1 MAKHITQKVTFKNT
15 KPQALFN
22 LYMNAKQ
29 HALVTDAPAKIS
41 TKAGS
46 AFSAYGG
53 YCFGTT
59 LYTVKDRLIAQTWR
73 GSDWQESDADSFF
86 TIMLEPKGKDTIL
99 HVIHANLPDNQAEG
113 IKKGWF
119 DFYWNP
125 WKQHLAGKKI
135 KRVAM

>member
-15 KPQALFN
+15 KPKTLFE
-22 LYMNAKQ
+22 LYMNAKL

-46 AFSAYGG
+46 AFSAYYG

-59 LYTVKDRLIAQTWR
+59 VYTVKDTLIAQTWR
-73 GSDWQESDADSFF
+73 GSDWKSTDADSYF
-86 TIMLEPKGKDTIL
+86 TIVLEPKGKDTIL
-99 HVIHANLPDNQAEG
+99 YAVHTNLPDDQAEG

-119 DFYWNP
+119 DFYWIP